1 LESAILVELFPRT
14 VIDIFTEVLQADA
27 GSRLVSLMAASLA
40 LADAGIPMRDLI
52 AGVAVGKADGVIV
65 LDLNEPEDMWG
76 EADMPVAIMPSLNQV
91 TLLQLNGNMAP
102 EEFKQGLDLAIKGI
116 NMIYNL
122 EKEALKNKYSEYKEE
137 GI

>member
-1 LESAILVELFPRT
+1 VELFPRT
-14 VIDIFTEVLQADA
+14 AIDVFTEILQADA

-76 EADMPVAIMPSLNQV
+76 EADMPVAMMPSLNQV
-91 TLLQLNGNMAP
+91 TLFQLNGNMTP
-102 EEFKQGLDLAIKGI
+102 EEFRQAFDLSVKGI
-116 NMIYNL
+116 NIIYNL
-122 EKEALKNKYSEYKEE
+122 EREALKSKYVEFKEE
-137 GI
+137 GV

>member
-1 LESAILVELFPRT
+1 VELFPRT
-14 VIDIFTEVLQADA
+14 AIDVFTEILQADA

-76 EADMPVAIMPSLNQV
+76 EADMPVAMMPSLNQV
-91 TLLQLNGNMAP
+91 TLFQLNGNMTP
-102 EEFKQGLDLAIKGI
+102 EEFRQAFDLSVKGI
-116 NMIYNL
+116 NIIYNL
-122 EKEALKNKYSEYKEE
+122 ERDALKSKYVEFKEE
-137 GI
+137 GV